1 MVILS
6 TPPPIQAQRCVR
18 IFPPLAVFRRI
29 IKEHQVFAPYI
40 RRHIVSIMDQRL
52 LTILLFHI
60 ILLGNLD
67 DVAHF
72 EIALI
77 HFGNFKR
84 GNRCA
89 VENNP
94 GFALQIFSCIILKFT
109 LHDVLG
115 MVFQLF
121 QGTRIEECVCIDTP
135 RLHFLAACGKND
147 RCQNKHCQ
155 G

>member
-1 MVILS
+1 M
-6 TPPPIQAQRCVR
+6 
-18 IFPPLAVFRRI
+18 
-29 IKEHQVFAPYI
+29 
-40 RRHIVSIMDQRL
+40 
-52 LTILLFHI
+52 TILLFHI

-135 RLHFLAACGKND
+135 RLHFWLHAEKMTAAKTNIAKDESHARLLTGIPPFPFYL
-147 RCQNKHCQ
+147 
-155 G
+155 